1 MNQEHYIKERKKNRK
16 IFKKLFL
23 RKNIDLKLF
32 FVVSYVYI
40 FIMYILKEISG

>member
-23 RKNIDLKLF
+23 RKNLKLF